1 MCYRTSET
9 CNFSQILAL
18 TRERRRRC
26 RLHILQLLLAMVV
39 SSDRAISTLQ
49 STSGFKDAVV
59 ACSSYARLK
68 EEKPDRPP
76 IANILSFLFPF
87 SADKRNHKE
96 PRTIIMRESEKDKQ
110 KRTRKEESDELKG
123 GDVSELAST
132 ANKLLAAI
140 GHNIWVPKA
149 EGQKGLRIL
158 CLDGGGTRGMTSLG
172 SLQCIVNTLGIEPCD
187 AFDMIVGTSTGGI
200 IAFLIGLR
208 LESSE
213 IAKKRYDECIKRI
226 FVKSALATPM
236 LVITTAMYDEGK
248 ISSFLN

>member
-1 MCYRTSET
+1 
-9 CNFSQILAL
+9 
-18 TRERRRRC
+18 
-26 RLHILQLLLAMVV
+26 MVV
-39 SSDRAISTLQ
+39 SSDKAVNTLR
-49 STSGFKDAVV
+49 STSGLKDAVV
-59 ACSSYARLK
+59 ACSSYATLK
-68 EEKPDRPP
+68 EEKPKRPP
-76 IANILSFLFPF
+76 IENLLGFLFPF
-87 SADKRNHKE
+87 ISNINNDNER
-96 PRTIIMRESEKDKQ
+96 RTIIMTESKKAKQ
-110 KRTRKEESDELKG
+110 KRIRQEERDEVKG

-132 ANKLLAAI
+132 ANKLLAGI

-172 SLQCIVNTLGIEPCD
+172 SLQCIVKTLGIEPCD

-208 LESSE
+208 LESSDV
-213 IAKKRYDECIKRI
+213 AKSRYDECIKRV

-248 ISSFLN
+248 PSLYLVSFVSFTIHLYHSWNRNENPQYTSRKS